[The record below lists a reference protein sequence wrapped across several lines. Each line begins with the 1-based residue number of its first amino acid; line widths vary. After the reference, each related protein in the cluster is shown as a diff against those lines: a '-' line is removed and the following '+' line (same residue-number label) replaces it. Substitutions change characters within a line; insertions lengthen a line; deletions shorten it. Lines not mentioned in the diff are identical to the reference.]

1 MVKILLITNDPDL
14 ASRITSWFDQ
24 EPYSISVF
32 ENGACGLAELQSQK
46 YEALLL
52 DTASPGLGGIDLFTR
67 LRACSNGALIIAL
80 NAQSSPRA
88 RESFLDAGADD
99 CLSTPFELSELS
111 SRLRSLLRRS
121 GTCSGRILKIE
132 DLELNVEEHVIT
144 RSGISVQLDP
154 TEFALLELL
163 MRHPRRIFSAQALY
177 DRIWENKSGSLETV
191 RTHIKTLRKKL
202 AINGDDSLIQTVRTC
217 GYKFQPA

>member
-1 MVKILLITNDPDL
+1 MLKILLLTNDADL
-14 ASRITSWFDQ
+14 ASGVSNWFEHELYSVRVLADGTS
-24 EPYSISVF
+24 
-32 ENGACGLAELQSQK
+32 ALAELQSQR
-46 YEALLL
+46 YEVLLL
-52 DTASPGLGGIDLFTR
+52 DTVSPGIGGIDLCTR
-67 LRACSNGALIIAL
+67 LRACSNGTLIIAL

-88 RESFLDAGADD
+88 RETFLDAGADD
-99 CLSTPFELSELS
+99 CLSILFELSELS

-121 GTCSGRILKIE
+121 GTRSGRILQLE
-132 DLELNVEEHVIT
+132 DIVLNVEEYTVT
-144 RSGISVQLDP
+144 RAGISVQLDP

-177 DRIWENKSGSLETV
+177 DRIWKDKSGSLETV

-202 AINGDDSLIQTVRTC
+202 ATNGTNSLIETVRTR